1 MNTRL
6 FVNLPV
12 KDLKKSM
19 DFFKKL
25 GFAFNPQFTDENA
38 GCMIIDKDNFAMLIV
53 EEFFKKFTKKE
64 ISNAKNTTEVILSLS
79 AESKEMVD
87 EMVNKAFAAGAKPSN
102 EKMEMDS
109 MYGWSFQDLDDHL
122 WEVFYMDMDKIK

>member
-1 MNTRL
+1 MGTQL

-12 KDLKKSM
+12 KDLKVSM

-25 GFAFNPQFTDENA
+25 GFTFNPQFTDEKG
-38 GCMIIDKDNFAMLIV
+38 GCMIIGEDNFAMLLV
-53 EEFFKKFTKKE
+53 EEFFRTFTKKE
-64 ISNAKNTTEVILSLS
+64 ISNAKKTAEVIVSIS
-79 AESKEMVD
+79 AESREKVD

-102 EKMEMDS
+102 EKMEMGF

-122 WEVFYMDMDKIK
+122 WEVFYMDMDKIS

>member
-1 MNTRL
+1 MGTQL

-12 KDLKKSM
+12 KDLKVSM

-25 GFAFNPQFTDENA
+25 GFAFNPQFTDENG
-38 GCMIIDKDNFAMLIV
+38 GCMIIGEDNFAMLLV
-53 EEFFKKFTKKE
+53 EEFFKTFTKKE
-64 ISNAKNTTEVILSLS
+64 IADAKKSAEVIVSIS
-79 AESKEMVD
+79 AESREKVD

-102 EKMEMDS
+102 EKMEMGF

-122 WEVFYMDMDKIK
+122 WEVFYMDMDKIS